1 LRAITNRIKESYKM
15 QLSVNGNTRSFA
27 MDQMTVADL
36 VSELKIVGKRIAVE
50 CNGEI
55 VPKSQY
61 GEAQLK
67 DGDTL
72 EVVGAVGGG

>member
-1 LRAITNRIKESYKM
+1 M
-15 QLSVNGNTRSFA
+15 QLTINGNAKQFDNNKMS
-27 MDQMTVADL
+27 VADL
-36 VSELKIVGKRIAVE
+36 VRTLNMIGKRIAVE

-61 GEAQLK
+61 SEIILK
-67 DGDTL
+67 DGDQL

>member
-1 LRAITNRIKESYKM
+1 M
-15 QLSVNGNTRSFA
+15 QLMINGNPKHF
-27 MDQMTVADL
+27 DDVKMTVA
-36 VSELKIVGKRIAVE
+36 ELIETLNIVGKRIAVE

-61 GEAQLK
+61 VNVMLK
-67 DGDTL
+67 SGDQL

>member
-1 LRAITNRIKESYKM
+1 M
-15 QLSVNGNTRSFA
+15 QIIVNGNSKQFEV
-27 MDQMTVADL
+27 DHMTIADL

-61 GEAQLK
+61 EQAALK
-67 DGDTL
+67 EGDKL

>member
-1 LRAITNRIKESYKM
+1 MTCDLKERKVIKM
-15 QLSVNGNTRSFA
+15 QILVNGNPKQFEVST
-27 MDQMTVADL
+27 MTVADL
-36 VSELKIVGKRIAVE
+36 VRELKVVGKRIAVE

-61 GEAQLK
+61 AESLLK
-67 DGDTL
+67 EGDQL

>member
-1 LRAITNRIKESYKM
+1 M
-15 QLSVNGNTRSFA
+15 QILVNGNAKQFEMSA
-27 MDQMTVADL
+27 MTIADL
-36 VSELKIVGKRIAVE
+36 VRELKIVGKRIAVE

-61 GEAQLK
+61 AESVLK
-67 DGDTL
+67 EGDQL

>member
-1 LRAITNRIKESYKM
+1 M
-15 QLSVNGNTRSFA
+15 QLTINGNAKQFDNNKMS
-27 MDQMTVADL
+27 VADL
-36 VSELKIVGKRIAVE
+36 VRTLNMVGKRIAVE

-61 GEAQLK
+61 SEIILK
-67 DGDTL
+67 DGDQL

>member
-1 LRAITNRIKESYKM
+1 M
-15 QLSVNGNTRSFA
+15 QLSVNGNSKSFEA
-27 MDQMTVADL
+27 ENMTVADL

-55 VPKSQY
+55 IPKSQY
-61 GEAQLK
+61 VEAQLK

>member
-1 LRAITNRIKESYKM
+1 M
-15 QLSVNGNTRSFA
+15 QILVNGNAKQFEVST
-27 MDQMTVADL
+27 MTIADL
-36 VSELKIVGKRIAVE
+36 VRELKVTGKRIAVE

-61 GEAQLK
+61 TESLLK
-67 DGDTL
+67 EGDQL

>member
-1 LRAITNRIKESYKM
+1 MIVKM
-15 QLSVNGNTRSFA
+15 QLVVNGNIKQFDVS
-27 MDQMTVADL
+27 QMTVAQL
-36 VSELKIVGKRIAVE
+36 VSELQFVGKRIAVE

-61 GEAQLK
+61 AQSILR

>member
-1 LRAITNRIKESYKM
+1 M
-15 QLSVNGNTRSFA
+15 QIVVNGNIKQFNVS
-27 MDQMTVADL
+27 QMTVA
-36 VSELKIVGKRIAVE
+36 ELMRELQFTGKRIAVE

-61 GEAQLK
+61 AQSILQ
-67 DGDTL
+67 DGDRL

>member
-1 LRAITNRIKESYKM
+1 M
-15 QLSVNGNTRSFA
+15 QLIINGNTKHF
-27 MDQMTVADL
+27 DDVKMTVA
-36 VSELKIVGKRIAVE
+36 ELIETLNIVGKRIAVE

-61 GEAQLK
+61 VNVMLK
-67 DGDTL
+67 HGDQL

>member
-1 LRAITNRIKESYKM
+1 M
-15 QLSVNGNTRSFA
+15 QIFVNGHPK
-27 MDQMTVADL
+27 QLQVEHMTIADL
-36 VSELKIVGKRIAVE
+36 VSELNIVGKRIAVE

-61 GEAQLK
+61 QQSNLK
-67 DGDTL
+67 EGDKL

>member
-1 LRAITNRIKESYKM
+1 M
-15 QLSVNGNTRSFA
+15 QIVVNGNLKQFEASE
-27 MDQMTVADL
+27 MTVAEL
-36 VSELKIVGKRIAVE
+36 VSALQFVGKRIAIE

-61 GEAQLK
+61 AQSMVK
-67 DGDTL
+67 DGDQL

>member
-1 LRAITNRIKESYKM
+1 M
-15 QLSVNGNTRSFA
+15 QLMINGNPKHF
-27 MDQMTVADL
+27 DDVKMTVA
-36 VSELKIVGKRIAVE
+36 ELIETLNIVGKRIAVE

-61 GEAQLK
+61 VNVMLK
-67 DGDTL
+67 NGDQL

>member
-1 LRAITNRIKESYKM
+1 MTCDLKEQKVIKM
-15 QLSVNGNTRSFA
+15 QILVNGNPKQFEVST
-27 MDQMTVADL
+27 MTVADL
-36 VSELKIVGKRIAVE
+36 VRELKIVGKRIAVE

-61 GEAQLK
+61 AESLLK
-67 DGDTL
+67 EGDQL

>member
-1 LRAITNRIKESYKM
+1 M
-15 QLSVNGNTRSFA
+15 QIVVNGKSKQFENN
-27 MDQMTVADL
+27 QMTVAEL
-36 VSELKIVGKRIAVE
+36 VTELKIVGKRIAVE

-61 GEAQLK
+61 GEAILN
-67 DGDTL
+67 DGDQL

>member
-1 LRAITNRIKESYKM
+1 M
-15 QLSVNGNTRSFA
+15 QLTINGNAKQFDSNTMS
-27 MDQMTVADL
+27 VADL
-36 VSELKIVGKRIAVE
+36 VNELNIVGKRIAVE

-61 GEAQLK
+61 AVVVLK
-67 DGDTL
+67 DGDQL

>member
-1 LRAITNRIKESYKM
+1 M
-15 QLSVNGNTRSFA
+15 QILVNGNAKQFEMST
-27 MDQMTVADL
+27 MTIADL
-36 VSELKIVGKRIAVE
+36 VRELKIVGKRIAIE

-61 GEAQLK
+61 AESVLK
-67 DGDTL
+67 EGDQL

>member
-1 LRAITNRIKESYKM
+1 M
-15 QLSVNGNTRSFA
+15 QLTINGNAKQFDNNS
-27 MDQMTVADL
+27 MSVADL
-36 VSELKIVGKRIAVE
+36 VNELNIVGKRIAVE

-61 GEAQLK
+61 ASVALK
-67 DGDTL
+67 DGDQL

>member
-1 LRAITNRIKESYKM
+1 
-15 QLSVNGNTRSFA
+15 
-27 MDQMTVADL
+27 MTVADL
-36 VSELKIVGKRIAVE
+36 INELKIVGKRIAVE

-61 GEAQLK
+61 EQSVLK
-67 DGDTL
+67 DGDKL

>member
-1 LRAITNRIKESYKM
+1 M
-15 QLSVNGNTRSFA
+15 QLSVNGNSKSFEA
-27 MDQMTVADL
+27 AHMTVADL

-55 VPKSQY
+55 IPKSQY
-61 GEAQLK
+61 AETQLN
-67 DGDTL
+67 DGDSL

>member
-1 LRAITNRIKESYKM
+1 M
-15 QLSVNGNTRSFA
+15 QIFVNGNPKHFEVNH
-27 MDQMTVADL
+27 MTIADL

-50 CNGEI
+50 CNGAI

-61 GEAQLK
+61 AQSVLK
-67 DGDTL
+67 EGDKL